1 MKKLLGIIAVIALL
15 SSCGTAQY
23 ASCNGVDGGRASARR

>member
-15 SSCGTAQY
+15 SSCGVAQY
-23 ASCNGVDGGRASARR
+23 ASCNGVDGGRTSARR